1 MITREVGSN
10 VGTLEVYL
18 TKLKMLQELR
28 WFQVEDFNQGG
39 TTYCRLDA
47 VNVAS
52 RFILKTMLFLKI
64 FSDESKVLYK

>member
-18 TKLKMLQELR
+18 TKLEMLQELR

-52 RFILKTMLFLKI
+52 RFI
-64 FSDESKVLYK
+64 